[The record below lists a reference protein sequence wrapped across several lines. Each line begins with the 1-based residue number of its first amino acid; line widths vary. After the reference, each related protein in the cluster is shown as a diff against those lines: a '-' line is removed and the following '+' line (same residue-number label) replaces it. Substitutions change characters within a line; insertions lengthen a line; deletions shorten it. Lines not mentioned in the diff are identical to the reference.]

1 MKIVELG
8 HSGVGKTTY
17 MASMYAALQKKIEGI
32 SLETIDMSEHERLCK
47 LAENIKISS
56 YPPRTSYRS
65 DYSFNLQYEGKNIL
79 PFFWAD
85 YRGKALSEKKKY
97 SDEFIALQNDLTQ
110 ADGIIIFLDCNTL
123 SLGDVRINE
132 VRRITVLLTSTL
144 AKLNHPISVAIVFT
158 KIDLVKK
165 FDVKMLESI
174 RQLIDA
180 ISKSKLIS
188 GALIPIACG
197 KENINIEMPLLYA
210 LKGAIRTKIDLLQ
223 KDIDFYNKQINEYK
237 KNARKH
243 DSITRNY
250 RNKSSGIGGS
260 VRDWW
265 RKNIQEISTYAELA
279 SQEAELAKEKW
290 DEVKQEKQ
298 KKEKILEEYRPIQRA
313 IDSLDSHLQKL
324 PHIEEGKKIDKY
336 IREMSRF
343 KPGFFR
349 RLINWFLNLFR

>member
-17 MASMYAALQKKIEGI
+17 MASMYAALQKKIEDI
-32 SLETIDMSEHERLCK
+32 SLKTMDTGEHERLCK
-47 LAENIKISS
+47 LAESIKHSS

-65 DYSFNLQYEGKNIL
+65 EYSFYLQHEGKNIL
-79 PFFWAD
+79 PFIWAD
-85 YRGKALSEKKKY
+85 YRGKALSEKKY
-97 SDEFIALQNDLTQ
+97 SDEFIALKNDLIQ

-123 SLGDVRINE
+123 TLGDVRINQ
-132 VRRITVLLTSTL
+132 VRRITVLLNSSL
-144 AKLNHPISVAIVFT
+144 AELEHPISVAIVFT

-165 FDVKMLESI
+165 FDVKILESI
-174 RQLIDA
+174 KQLIEA
-180 ISKSKLIS
+180 ISKNKLIS

-197 KENINIEMPLLYA
+197 KQNINIEMPLLYA
-210 LKGAIRTKIDLLQ
+210 LKGAIRTKINFLE
-223 KDIDFYNKQINEYK
+223 KDIDFYNKQINKYEK
-237 KNARKH
+237 IAREH
-243 DSITRNY
+243 DSIERNY

-265 RKNIQEISTYAELA
+265 RKNIQEVSTYAELA
-279 SQEAELAKEKW
+279 SQEAELAQGKW
-290 DEVKQEKQ
+290 DEVKQERK
-298 KKEKILEEYRPIQRA
+298 KKEKILDEYRPIQRA
-313 IDSLDSHLQKL
+313 INSLDSHLQKL

-336 IREMSRF
+336 FREMSRF